1 MKEQAAQIFWG
12 ESYVNENKAM
22 GRKMRMAKKI
32 QEVDVISNGES
43 KKGRSLRVFKVYSMH
58 SFEGHFKR
66 VRLDFV
72 LW

>member
-32 QEVDVISNGES
+32 QEVDVAKMSSVMGRA
-43 KKGRSLRVFKVYSMH
+43 KKEEV
-58 SFEGHFKR
+58 
-66 VRLDFV
+66 
-72 LW
+72 